1 MKTKGALLYK
11 KLLYDSDNPLPWFP
25 LCISEPSLG
34 PQRHYNSQRWK
45 GEKEINIDKVKW
57 ESTLLIRLIQSKAR

>member
-1 MKTKGALLYK
+1 MKTQGALLHK
-11 KLLYDSDNPLPWFP
+11 ELLYDSDNPLPFVIA
-25 LCISEPSLG
+25 LCISEPSLS

-57 ESTLLIRLIQSKAR
+57 ESMLH